1 MAKYFNIKE
10 FCYSETAKKKKI
22 DNTPTPEIAERIDA
36 FMYLLDGL
44 REEWGSPLL
53 VSSGYRCPKL
63 NKAVGGASNS
73 SHQYGYAVD
82 LQPINGYTDM
92 FFTFACNY
100 FKQHNI
106 AFDQII
112 DEYSGKSHWVHIGWK
127 YKDGSQRNV
136 IMRYKDGKYSYL

>member
-1 MAKYFNIKE
+1 MSKYFKMSE
-10 FCYSETAKKKKI
+10 FTYSETAKKKKI
-22 DNTPTPEIAERIDA
+22 DNTPPAEISERIDA
-36 FMYLLDGL
+36 FMWFLDEL

-82 LQPINGYTDM
+82 LVPVNGYVDM
-92 FFTFACNY
+92 FFTFVQNW
-100 FKQHNI
+100 FKSHGYQW
-106 AFDQII
+106 DQII

-127 YKDGSQRNV
+127 FKDGSQRNV
-136 IMRYKDGKYSYL
+136 IMRYKDGKYTYL